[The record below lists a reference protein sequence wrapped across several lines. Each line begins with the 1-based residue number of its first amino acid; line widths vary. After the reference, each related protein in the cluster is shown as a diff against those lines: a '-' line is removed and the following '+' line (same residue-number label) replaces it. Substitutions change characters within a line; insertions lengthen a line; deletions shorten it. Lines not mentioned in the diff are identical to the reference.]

1 MLYSFDIFDTCLIRT
16 CGKRQNLTW
25 ALAYR
30 VLGAKTDFSN
40 IRDFVRKRQQAELE
54 AYWDGDEAPTIEQ
67 IYQRLDVSYYT
78 SLTNEQI
85 LAMEMELELESLVP
99 VADMVKKVEEC
110 RQKGRV
116 VFISD
121 MYFPSTFLRPI
132 LEKHHLI
139 KEGESLY
146 VSCDHQASKATGNLF
161 EIVKKAEQISFNQ
174 WTHYGDDY
182 KNDYLVPRSKGI
194 KAVRICH
201 KNLEFE
207 NLCEEL
213 SPYSSDKISPS
224 VFAGILR
231 ATRLSLGINNDG
243 GFLTGVMC
251 SMLIPFVVACMKDAQ
266 KRNIKRLYFASRDA
280 YIMYL
285 IARKFSS
292 QFPEIE
298 LKYLYISTKTVFPLA
313 IKDATSEEMQRIL
326 DRIYFYQP
334 KSVLKMLGYASE
346 QIIEIGKRIN
356 VEEKILAG
364 DNRSN
369 EFVDFVLNDNN
380 ISILKENVR
389 QKRELL
395 LEYLAQEGF
404 CGSEDDANVGM
415 VDVGWGGSSQRIL
428 KDFVGEKVMYYY
440 FGVLPH
446 CYYCDEMGEYKAFY
460 YTDIV
465 DSNHPKFIEAYVCR
479 NLEGTI
485 VGYEREDKNQVV
497 AVQADRHPSKLEV
510 EDFELRVKIVET
522 AAEFYKNCPFLVNI
536 SDEIFS
542 SCSSRILKDVMVYPS
557 KSVASFLAD
566 KTLWEDYV
574 EGRPLITKI
583 YPHQYV
589 MQKLFRKSA
598 VDRVKRNVYQWRAA
612 CISYTYGRWI
622 FHVLNIVNRVRKKT
636 K

>member
-1 MLYSFDIFDTCLIRT
+1 MRISTFDIFDTCLVRT
-16 CGKRQNLTW
+16 CGKRQNLIWT
-25 ALAYR
+25 LAYK
-30 VLGAKTDFSN
+30 VLGAEADFSN

-54 AYWDGDEAPTIEQ
+54 AYWDDDEAPTIEQ
-67 IYQRLDVSYYT
+67 IYQRIDVSYYT

-85 LAMEMELELESLVP
+85 LAMEMELESESLVP
-99 VADMVKKVEEC
+99 VADMVKKLEEC

-146 VSCDHQASKATGNLF
+146 VSCDYQASKATGNLF
-161 EIVKKAEQISFNQ
+161 EIVKKAEQISYNQ

-194 KAVRICH
+194 KAERICH
-201 KNLEFE
+201 KDLEFE
-207 NLCEEL
+207 SLCEEL

-251 SMLIPFVVACMKDAQ
+251 SLLIPYVAACMKDAQ

-298 LKYLYISTKTVFPLA
+298 LKYLYISTKTIFPLA
-313 IKDATSEEMQRIL
+313 INDVTSKEIQGIL
-326 DRIYFYQP
+326 DRVYYYKP
-334 KSVLKMLGYASE
+334 KSILEMLGFDSE
-346 QIIEIGKRIN
+346 QITEIGKRIN
-356 VEEKILAG
+356 VEEKILAS
-364 DNRSN
+364 DNCSK
-369 EFVDFVLNDNN
+369 EFVDLILSDSN
-380 ISILKENVR
+380 IGILKENIR

-395 LEYLAQEGF
+395 LEYFAQEGF
-404 CGSEDDANVGM
+404 CGSENDAKVGL
-415 VDVGWGGSSQRIL
+415 VDVGWGGTSQRIL
-428 KDFVGEKVMYYY
+428 KDFVGDKVMYYY
-440 FGVLPH
+440 LGVHPNN
-446 CYYCDEMGEYKAFY
+446 YYCDEMGEYKAFY
-460 YTDIV
+460 YSDIV
-465 DSNHPKFIEAYVCR
+465 SSDHPKFIEGYVCR

-485 VGYEREDKNQVV
+485 AGYKRGDKNQVV
-497 AVQADRHPSKLEV
+497 AVQTVRHSSKLEI

-522 AAEFYKNCPFLVNI
+522 AAEFYKNYLFLINV
-536 SDEIFS
+536 SEEIFS
-542 SCSSRILKDVMVYPS
+542 SCSSRILRDVMVYPS
-557 KSVASFLAD
+557 RSVASFLAD
-566 KTLWEDYV
+566 KTIWEHYV
-574 EGRPLITKI
+574 EEQPLITKI

-589 MQKLFRKSA
+589 MQKLFRRSA
-598 VDRVKRNVYQWRAA
+598 VDKIKRNVYLWRPA
-612 CISYTYGRWI
+612 CLSYTYGRWI
-622 FHVLNIVNRVRKKT
+622 LYVLHFIRIRKK
-636 K
+636 KI